1 MCHFDWA
8 LFVEALGEIAWPLVV
23 FIAILIF
30 RENLNAALQRV
41 SKVSVSSVSL
51 DFAEEAKALDSAVS
65 ATQKAIGAPEGTQT
79 DTTHDLRNSEAQKRL
94 DEGRVIAHDSP
105 QAALVMA
112 RMALEATLFEKYVRE
127 NGTETGTGTGAVR
140 RRRRRPSLNELY
152 NSMDDELTPETSVQ
166 VRRAIAL
173 ANAAAH
179 GEAGHISGNDA
190 LAFLD
195 TVEKII
201 LEIDAI
207 PDKKD
212 SIH

>member
-1 MCHFDWA
+1 
-8 LFVEALGEIAWPLVV
+8 
-23 FIAILIF
+23 
-30 RENLNAALQRV
+30 
-41 SKVSVSSVSL
+41 
-51 DFAEEAKALDSAVS
+51 
-65 ATQKAIGAPEGTQT
+65 
-79 DTTHDLRNSEAQKRL
+79 
-94 DEGRVIAHDSP
+94 
-105 QAALVMA
+105 
-112 RMALEATLFEKYVRE
+112 
-127 NGTETGTGTGAVR
+127 
-140 RRRRRPSLNELY
+140 
-152 NSMDDELTPETSVQ
+152 MDDELTPETSVQ

>member
-79 DTTHDLRNSEAQKRL
+79 DTTHYLRNSEAQKRL
-94 DEGRVIAHDSP
+94 DEGRAIAHDSP

-112 RMALEATLFEKYVRE
+112 RMALETTLFEKYVPE
-127 NGTETGTGTGAVR
+127 NGTGTGAVR
-140 RRRRRPSLNELY
+140 RRRRRPSLSELH
-152 NSMDDELTPETSVQ
+152 NSMDDELTRETSVQ

>member
-94 DEGRVIAHDSP
+94 DEGRAIAHDSP

-112 RMALEATLFEKYVRE
+112 RMALEATLFEKYGRE
-127 NGTETGTGTGAVR
+127 NGTGTGAVR
-140 RRRRRPSLNELY
+140 RRRPSLNELH
-152 NSMDDELTPETSVQ
+152 NSMDDELTRETSVQ

>member
-127 NGTETGTGTGAVR
+127 NGTGTGTGTGAVR
-140 RRRRRPSLNELY
+140 RRRRRPSLSELY
-152 NSMDDELTPETSVQ
+152 NSMDDELTRETSVQ

-201 LEIDAI
+201 LEIDAT

>member
-65 ATQKAIGAPEGTQT
+65 ATQKAIGAPEGTQA

-94 DEGRVIAHDSP
+94 DEGRAIAHDSP

-112 RMALEATLFEKYVRE
+112 RMALEATLFEKYDRE
-127 NGTETGTGTGAVR
+127 NGTGTGTGAVR
-140 RRRRRPSLNELY
+140 RRRRRPSLSELH
-152 NSMDDELTPETSVQ
+152 NSMDDELTRETSVQ

>member
-30 RENLNAALQRV
+30 RENLNAALHRV

-94 DEGRVIAHDSP
+94 DEGRAIAHDSP

-112 RMALEATLFEKYVRE
+112 RMALEATLFEKYVR
-127 NGTETGTGTGAVR
+127 GTGTGAVR
-140 RRRRRPSLNELY
+140 RRRPSLSELH
-152 NSMDDELTPETSVQ
+152 NSMDDELTRETSVQ

>member
-94 DEGRVIAHDSP
+94 DEGRAIAHDSP

-112 RMALEATLFEKYVRE
+112 RMALEATLYEKYVRE
-127 NGTETGTGTGAVR
+127 DGTGTGAVR
-140 RRRRRPSLNELY
+140 RRRPSLIELQK
-152 NSMDDELTPETSVQ
+152 SMDDELTRETSVQ

-179 GEAGHISGNDA
+179 NDAGHISGNDA

-207 PDKKD
+207 SDKKD

>member
-94 DEGRVIAHDSP
+94 DEGRAIAHDSP

-112 RMALEATLFEKYVRE
+112 RMALEATLFEKYDRE
-127 NGTETGTGTGAVR
+127 NGTETGTGAVR
-140 RRRRRPSLNELY
+140 RRRPYLSELY
-152 NSMDDELTPETSVQ
+152 NSMDDELTRETSVQ

-195 TVEKII
+195 TMEKII